1 MHNHF
6 IKIVASLLVTLW
18 LGTGGSYAAAQN
30 DEVAEAIVNL
40 QHRWEVIKYQTE
52 EKKQEAAYETLA
64 KEAHQLSTRYADR
77 AEPRVWEAIIL
88 STYAG
93 AKGGLGA
100 LGLVKD
106 ARELLLQAE
115 KIDAGALHGSL
126 YTTLG
131 SLYYQVPGWPIGF
144 GSDKQ
149 ARIYLEKALQYNPE
163 GIDPNFF
170 YGDFLMEEGEYARAV
185 EVFNR
190 ALQAAP
196 RPGREISDA
205 GRRKEIQAK
214 LEKARSYL

>member
-1 MHNHF
+1 MHNNF
-6 IKIVASLLVTLW
+6 TRLIAILLATLW
-18 LGTGGSYAAAQN
+18 LGMGTTYAAEQDDA
-30 DEVAEAIVNL
+30 VARAITEL

-52 EKKQEAAYETLA
+52 EKKQEAAYEALA
-64 KEAHQLSTRYADR
+64 KEAHQVSAKYAER

-100 LGLVKD
+100 LSLVKE
-106 ARELLLQAE
+106 ARDLLLQAE
-115 KIDAGALHGSL
+115 KIDATALHGSL

-149 ARIYLEKALQYNPE
+149 ARIYLEKALQYNPD

-170 YGDFLMEEGEYARAV
+170 YGDFLLEEGEYARAV
-185 EVFNR
+185 EVFNK